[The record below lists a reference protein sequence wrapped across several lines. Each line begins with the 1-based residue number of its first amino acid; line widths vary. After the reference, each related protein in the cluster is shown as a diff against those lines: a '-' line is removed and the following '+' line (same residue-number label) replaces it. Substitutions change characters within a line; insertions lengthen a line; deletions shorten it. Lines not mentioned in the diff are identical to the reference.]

1 MKEWGWREDLDLGL
15 VSSDSLHQLPVD
27 RKGVKTQEVQVLPR
41 GHHLDH
47 LVCMKV
53 ALNYILFSLRQCF
66 SNDLWQRAIKFF
78 FLSVAD

>member
-1 MKEWGWREDLDLGL
+1 MDLGL

-27 RKGVKTQEVQVLPR
+27 RKGFKTQEVQVLPR
-41 GHHLDH
+41 GHH

-78 FLSVAD
+78 FCQLQTDNL